1 MHYTPVGLGDEKAT
15 IKYYIRNRPPLPIY
29 QELSY
34 VMPLKNAEIAH
45 ICLETG
51 NHWRKIFNVYAKLL
65 FELAPANF
73 STWQHLRDNSLLQK
87 DSRHCLLFSA
97 FKLPETK
104 VKAPEQN
111 HKLHIILGKGYADEL
126 GLSEK
131 CTWLSQDFA
140 INERLGVIICPYF
153 DYRQLS
159 NQKITQLV
167 GLIRQLSKPNLP
179 KVT

>member
-1 MHYTPVGLGDEKAT
+1 MHNQSVGLGDDKAT
-15 IKYYIRNRPPLPIY
+15 ITYYIRNRPPLATY

-34 VMPLKNAEIAH
+34 VLPLKNAEIAH

-65 FELAPANF
+65 FELAPENF
-73 STWQHLRDNSLLQK
+73 TTWQHLRDNKLLQK
-87 DSRHCLLFSA
+87 DSCHCLLFSA
-97 FKLPETK
+97 FKLPENDEITD
-104 VKAPEQN
+104 EQTN
-111 HKLHIILGKGYADEL
+111 KLHIILGKGYAEEL

-131 CTWLSQDFA
+131 CTWVSEDFA

-159 NQKITQLV
+159 NRKITQLV
-167 GLIRQLSKPNLP
+167 GLIKQLSKAKLS
-179 KVT
+179 